1 MIILEEI
8 EAHSYPPYIS
18 KVTNCILDDE
28 SNQYFITTHSPYVVN
43 DFLEKKDKDVA
54 IYLVDLQDGKTIVR
68 KLSDNELEEVYDDG
82 IDLFF
87 NGDMFLK

>member
-1 MIILEEI
+1 MI
-8 EAHSYPPYIS
+8 
-18 KVTNCILDDE
+18 
-28 SNQYFITTHSPYVVN
+28 FG
-43 DFLEKKDKDVA
+43 KKDKDVA